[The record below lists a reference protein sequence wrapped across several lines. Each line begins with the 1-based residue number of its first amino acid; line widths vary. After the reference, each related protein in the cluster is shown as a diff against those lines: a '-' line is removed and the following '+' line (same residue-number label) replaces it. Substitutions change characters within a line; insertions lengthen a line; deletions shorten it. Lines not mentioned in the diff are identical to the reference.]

1 MVGNF
6 IFENPT
12 KIIFGEGS
20 FNALSEE
27 LKKYPRR
34 ILFVYGGGSI
44 KKNGIY
50 EKICEIL
57 KESDKEVTELPG
69 VMPNPTLEKLYEGI
83 EVARKAKSEFIL
95 AVGGGSVI
103 DYAKALSA
111 SVHLEG
117 DPWEEYFTKF
127 EEPTCEILPI
137 GTVLTMVGTGSEM
150 NGGSVITNKKLGMKV
165 GKVFGTELFPKFSIL
180 DPTFTYSL
188 PPYQMISGIS
198 DILSHLMEQYFSGH
212 DDSVSDYLME
222 GLMRSV
228 IDNSKIAVKNPT
240 NYEARSNLM
249 WAATLALNT
258 LVECGKPGDWN
269 VHMIGQAIGAIT
281 NAAHGMTLSAVEI
294 PYYKM
299 IYRDG
304 LHQFAKFAKNVWMI
318 PSEGKSEEELALAGI
333 NALENYL
340 KEMGMSLS
348 IKDFGA
354 TQKEIPNIVNAT
366 LLGNAGYHPLSK
378 EEVKE
383 ILEASLND

>member
-1 MVGNF
+1 MTGNF
-6 IFENPT
+6 VFQNPT
-12 KIIFGEGS
+12 KILFGEGALS
-20 FNALSEE
+20 SLSEE
-27 LKKYPRR
+27 LKKYGNR

-44 KKNGIY
+44 KRNGIY
-50 EKICEIL
+50 EKVMDIL
-57 KESDKEVTELPG
+57 TKLGKEVKELSG
-69 VMPNPTLEKLYEGI
+69 VMSNPTLEKLYEGI
-83 EVARKAKSEFIL
+83 EVARKAKSQFIL

-111 SVHLEG
+111 SVNLVG

-127 EEPTCEILPI
+127 HEPTCEVLPI

-150 NGGSVITNKKLGMKV
+150 NGGSVITNKKLGLKI

-180 DPTFTYSL
+180 DPAFTYSL
-188 PPYQMISGIS
+188 PHYQMISGIS

-240 NYEARSNLM
+240 NYQARSNFM

-269 VHMIGQAIGAIT
+269 VHMIGQAVGAIT

-294 PYYKM
+294 PYYKL

-318 PSEGKSEEELALAGI
+318 QTDGKSEEELALMGI
-333 NALENYL
+333 EALENYL

-354 TQKEIPNIVNAT
+354 NEKDIPSIVNAT
-366 LLGNAGYHPLSK
+366 MLSNAGYHPLSK
-378 EEVKE
+378 EEVKA
-383 ILEASLND
+383 ILESSLNY

>member
-1 MVGNF
+1 MIGNF
-6 IFENPT
+6 VFQNPT
-12 KIIFGEGS
+12 KIIFGEGALS
-20 FNALSEE
+20 ALSEE
-27 LKKYPRR
+27 LKEYGKR

-44 KKNGIY
+44 KRNGIY
-50 EKICEIL
+50 QKVMDTL
-57 KESDKEVTELPG
+57 SKLGKEVTELPG
-69 VMPNPTLEKLYEGI
+69 VMPNPTLDKLHEGI
-83 EVARKAKSEFIL
+83 TLAKKSKAEFIL

-111 SVHLEG
+111 SVNLLG

-127 EEPTCEILPI
+127 HEPTCQVLPI

-150 NGGSVITNKKLGMKV
+150 NGGSVITNKTLGLKV

-188 PPYQMISGIS
+188 PHYQMISGIS
-198 DILSHLMEQYFSGH
+198 DILSHLMEQYFSGN

-240 NYEARSNLM
+240 NYQARSNLM

-258 LVECGKPGDWN
+258 LVECGKAGDWN
-269 VHMIGQAIGAIT
+269 VHMIGQAVGAIT

-294 PYYKM
+294 PYYKL
-299 IYRDG
+299 IYRYG

-318 PSEGKSEEELALAGI
+318 PTADKSEEELALLGI
-333 NALENYL
+333 DALENYL
-340 KEMGMSLS
+340 REMGMSLS

-354 TQKEIPNIVNAT
+354 TREDIPNIVHAT
-366 LLGNAGYHPLSK
+366 LLGNAGYHPLCK
-378 EEVKE
+378 EEVRA
-383 ILEASLND
+383 ILESSLDY